1 MPSLH
6 RPPFRQG
13 LDEHSLVS
21 VNMEVMMIS
30 EEVIA
35 VLAKTLILKRKKKQG
50 INYSIR
56 SSTSRIIDFKLNLIL
71 KVHWGRGDG
80 GGGGCKHCCN
90 TALSTGTRFG

>member
-35 VLAKTLILKRKKKQG
+35 VLAKTLILKKKKKA
-50 INYSIR
+50 R
-56 SSTSRIIDFKLNLIL
+56 E
-71 KVHWGRGDG
+71 
-80 GGGGCKHCCN
+80 
-90 TALSTGTRFG
+90 